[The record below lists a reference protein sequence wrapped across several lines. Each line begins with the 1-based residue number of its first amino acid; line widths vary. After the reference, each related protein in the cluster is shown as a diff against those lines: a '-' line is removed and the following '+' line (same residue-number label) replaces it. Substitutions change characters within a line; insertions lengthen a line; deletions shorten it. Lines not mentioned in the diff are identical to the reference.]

1 MADTV
6 GENEELSGIEN
17 DFNKIN
23 EILADMVNG
32 VQEDIG
38 KVSPIFYLLEKVGKG
53 KEDKVVTF
61 TINLARDGAW
71 LFANQFHV
79 SNNKPKKISERDGVI
94 AILASKLTTTKS
106 RFLRWTI
113 SAIRFFETKNVAKVV
128 RILSE

>member
-1 MADTV
+1 LGN
-6 GENEELSGIEN
+6 GEWSSRGYW
-17 DFNKIN
+17 
-23 EILADMVNG
+23 
-32 VQEDIG
+32 Q
-38 KVSPIFYLLEKVGKG
+38 VSPIFYLLEKVGKG

-79 SNNKPKKISERDGVI
+79 SNNKLKEISERDGI
-94 AILASKLTTTKS
+94 IEILASKLTTAKS

-113 SAIRFFETKNVAKVV
+113 RVIRFFETKNVAKVA